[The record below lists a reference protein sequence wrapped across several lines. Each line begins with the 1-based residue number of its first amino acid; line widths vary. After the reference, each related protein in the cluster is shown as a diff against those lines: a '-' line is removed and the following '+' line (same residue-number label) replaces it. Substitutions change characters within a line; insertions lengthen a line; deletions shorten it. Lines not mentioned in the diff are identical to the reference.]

1 MSFTN
6 IQRLVLEK
14 HLYELIVVQFTISV
28 LEIKHLQS
36 QKLII
41 KVDRA
46 LSLLYLPR
54 P

>member
-1 MSFTN
+1 M
-6 IQRLVLEK
+6 EK
-14 HLYELIVVQFTISV
+14 HLDELIVVQFTISV
-28 LEIKHLQS
+28 LES

-41 KVDRA
+41 KVDRG

>member
-1 MSFTN
+1 MVKMSFTN
-6 IQRLVLEK
+6 IQKLVLEK
-14 HLYELIVVQFTISV
+14 HLDELIVVQFTISV
-28 LEIKHLQS
+28 LES

-41 KVDRA
+41 KVDRG